1 MNVKKDNR
9 REGRLSRGKQP
20 RLTDKEP
27 KEVEGKVLKYVGMT
41 NVSLEEA
48 NKKGERKR

>member
-27 KEVEGKVLKYVGMT
+27 KE
-41 NVSLEEA
+41 EEE
-48 NKKGERKR
+48 KGIKICRNDKCKLGRS